1 MSNSPAEE
9 EKSPPRM
16 AFEIER
22 DFAGRQFVGGREKQ
36 EDFYAFS
43 DVSENKEIALSK
55 LLVVLGDGLG
65 AHLGGNL
72 ASYHV
77 VTQFAKSYKTST
89 LPAAWRLRVAL
100 EQANESLYF
109 LSSRIALDQPPM
121 GTTLVG
127 LVISNNSAH
136 WISVGDSPL
145 FLFRDGKLE
154 RLNAD
159 HSLAPMLDERVL
171 KGELTAEDAAVHPDR
186 HVLQSACMGQ
196 PLTMVDVRMEPFELK
211 SGDIVISA
219 SDGIFTLEHEQLQEM
234 LVFGKN
240 SSAGKIVEAI
250 ILAIRCV
257 DQYKQDNVTV
267 AVVKIP

>member
-1 MSNSPAEE
+1 MSNPPAEE
-9 EKSPPRM
+9 DSGPKRGS
-16 AFEIER
+16 FEIER

-55 LLVVLGDGLG
+55 LLVVVGDGLG

-77 VTQFAKSYKTST
+77 VTQFVKSYKTST
-89 LPAAWRLRVAL
+89 LPAAWRLRIAL

-109 LSSRIALDQPPM
+109 LSSKIAMDQPPM

-127 LVISNNSAH
+127 LVITNTSAH

-145 FLFRDGKLE
+145 FLFREGTLH

-159 HSLAPMLDERVL
+159 HSLAPMLDERVQ
-171 KGELTAEDAAVHPDR
+171 KGELSAEDAAVHPDR

-196 PLTMVDVRMEPFELK
+196 PLTMVDVRMEPYELH
-211 SGDIVISA
+211 SGDIIISA
-219 SDGIFTLEHEQLQEM
+219 SDGIFTLEHKQMEEM
-234 LVFGKN
+234 LTFGKN

-257 DQYKQDNVTV
+257 DQHKQDNVTV

>member
-1 MSNSPAEE
+1 
-9 EKSPPRM
+9 
-16 AFEIER
+16 
-22 DFAGRQFVGGREKQ
+22 
-36 EDFYAFS
+36 
-43 DVSENKEIALSK
+43 
-55 LLVVLGDGLG
+55 
-65 AHLGGNL
+65 
-72 ASYHV
+72 
-77 VTQFAKSYKTST
+77 
-89 LPAAWRLRVAL
+89 
-100 EQANESLYF
+100 
-109 LSSRIALDQPPM
+109 
-121 GTTLVG
+121 
-127 LVISNNSAH
+127 
-136 WISVGDSPL
+136 
-145 FLFRDGKLE
+145 
-154 RLNAD
+154 
-159 HSLAPMLDERVL
+159 MLDERVL

-211 SGDIVISA
+211 SGDIVINA